1 VKTLLPLVA
10 AGGTFAGAAVL
21 GLLAGILIGDRRGE
35 PLLAPA
41 GLILGALIG
50 GYSAFR
56 LLARAMR

>member
-21 GLLAGILIGDRRGE
+21 GLLAEICVANRSGE

-41 GLILGALIG
+41 GLILGALLG

-56 LLARAMR
+56 LLARAMQ

>member
-21 GLLAGILIGDRRGE
+21 GLLVGIYAAGRRNE
-35 PLLAPA
+35 PLLAPL
-41 GLILGALIG
+41 GLIVGAAIG